1 MLPKTMNISAT
12 LKMAK
17 FISRKSK
24 KSTTKLNLNRS
35 IRFPNAPPIIKA
47 SERLLIESLASFLV
61 SVAKYMK
68 SITEKMEVMI
78 FKNSCMSVKM
88 LKAAPVFSA

>member
-1 MLPKTMNISAT
+1 M
-12 LKMAK
+12 
-17 FISRKSK
+17 
-24 KSTTKLNLNRS
+24 
-35 IRFPNAPPIIKA
+35 KA